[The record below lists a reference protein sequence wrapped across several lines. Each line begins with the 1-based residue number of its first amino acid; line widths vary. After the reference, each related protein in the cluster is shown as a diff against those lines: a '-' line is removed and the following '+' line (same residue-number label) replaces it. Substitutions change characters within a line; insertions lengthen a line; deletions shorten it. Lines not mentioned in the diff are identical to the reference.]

1 MARMGYGKVLIIVVL
16 LALSGT
22 AGAQQYRSKLLLNP
36 GRALSESAAASID
49 ELEARFADIE
59 QDYARASAGSQLAR
73 HHVQQGNYEKAIA
86 YYQSALSAQGLAP
99 IVQADLRR
107 ELAEVYLHTRQP
119 AQSLEALQ
127 ALGSWETFS
136 DPDVLLTYGRAQS
149 MLGNYLAVADCLDRL
164 LQLASPEQQGLYQR
178 MVVLAYGIQDYQR
191 SAAILEGL
199 LEHYPGQA
207 DYWFQLVSVL
217 LKLGQHLSALD
228 YLLMAQ
234 WQGITFS
241 QQNILL
247 LAGLHATQGNPY
259 AGAKVL
265 EQALDTGVVAESG
278 DHYRLLFEYWL
289 QARERERALAALA
302 RAARLS
308 GDAEL
313 FLYWAQQLME
323 QARWGEMNGVIRE
336 LCQAGIGPRY
346 VGRANLM
353 LGISEYGLGKKAA
366 AYRAFANAT
375 LSGGVNTQA
384 GHWLTKLESEGVQGR
399 VAASVS
405 GPCQAA
411 VP

>member
-1 MARMGYGKVLIIVVL
+1 M
-16 LALSGT
+16 
-22 AGAQQYRSKLLLNP
+22 
-36 GRALSESAAASID
+36 
-49 ELEARFADIE
+49 
-59 QDYARASAGSQLAR
+59 
-73 HHVQQGNYEKAIA
+73 
-86 YYQSALSAQGLAP
+86 
-99 IVQADLRR
+99 
-107 ELAEVYLHTRQP
+107 
-119 AQSLEALQ
+119 
-127 ALGSWETFS
+127 
-136 DPDVLLTYGRAQS
+136 
-149 MLGNYLAVADCLDRL
+149 
-164 LQLASPEQQGLYQR
+164 
-178 MVVLAYGIQDYQR
+178 
-191 SAAILEGL
+191 
-199 LEHYPGQA
+199 
-207 DYWFQLVSVL
+207 
-217 LKLGQHLSALD
+217 
-228 YLLMAQ
+228 
-234 WQGITFS
+234 
-241 QQNILL
+241 
-247 LAGLHATQGNPY
+247 
-259 AGAKVL
+259 
-265 EQALDTGVVAESG
+265 VAESG